1 MLNGGIQIL
10 SDKKL
15 INKLEN
21 IVMIIIWIII
31 FCGGVFVLVLSLFI
45 LSINSVSFIL
55 GLLLGL
61 SSIGASLYYL
71 NKRILGGL
79 K

>member
-1 MLNGGIQIL
+1 MLNEGVLIM
-10 SDKKL
+10 SDKES

-21 IVMIIIWIII
+21 IVMIIIWVII
-31 FCGGVFVLVLSLFI
+31 FCGGVI
-45 LSINSVSFIL
+45 LLASIIPTMNLNSVGHIAGIL
-55 GLLLGL
+55 YA
-61 SSIGASLYYL
+61 IMCVGASLYYL